1 MGSMA
6 AFGGAG
12 QAAFDRAKKMG
23 LSTYEQYA
31 AAAKAVGKEAMF
43 RSGQGFSSSL
53 QNIAHAGTGGGPGG
67 GGPGGGNGPGS
78 GFSRFGYNDG
88 GLVTNEKGE
97 KKFSNTTSMSY
108 KNAQN
113 EYGQYATLK
122 EYMAKQKEMAAK
134 RVNNEEWKA
143 PPAKTKPKSPRPATS
158 GYLGTDFVA
167 PKMLGAP
174 DIKALPAPDTI
185 YL

>member
-1 MGSMA
+1 MLW
-6 AFGGAG
+6 
-12 QAAFDRAKKMG
+12 D
-23 LSTYEQYA
+23 EQYA

-67 GGPGGGNGPGS
+67 GGGNGPGS
-78 GFSRFGYNDG
+78 GFSRFGYNND
-88 GLVTNEKGE
+88 GE
-97 KKFSNTTSMSY
+97 KIVDKNGNKVADPKEIGEQSLSY
-108 KNAQN
+108 KNAQHKDGR
-113 EYGQYATLK
+113 YMTLK
-122 EYMAKQKEMAAK
+122 EYMGKQKEMAAG

-143 PPAKTKPKSPRPATS
+143 PPPKTKPKSPRPATS

>member
-1 MGSMA
+1 
-6 AFGGAG
+6 
-12 QAAFDRAKKMG
+12 MG

-67 GGPGGGNGPGS
+67 GGPGGGNGPG
-78 GFSRFGYNDG
+78 GGYSRFGYHDG
-88 GLVTNEKGE
+88 GVKYNEKTGAYEFDGE
-97 KKFSNTTSMSY
+97 KSMSY
-108 KNAQN
+108 KNARN
-113 EYGQYATLK
+113 EHGQYATLK

-134 RVNNEEWKA
+134 RVNDEEWKA
-143 PPAKTKPKSPRPATS
+143 PPPKTKPKSPRPATS

-174 DIKALPAPDTI
+174 DIKALPAP
-185 YL
+185 